1 MPMELVVKEVLTSL
15 IVGLT
20 FVGLAFSPPA
30 RALGNRIM
38 HGRMPTPGGGGED
51 LPGGVHIIA
60 AGLTK
65 SYGQSCQGSPQKS
78 SGRIGTRLPAGRAG
92 AFGGRTSRQS
102 ASARGESSELSCERT
117 GMTIAVPSSPRMEV
131 ARM

>member
-51 LPGGVHIIA
+51 PRVDDLMDELATTRRQMDELQERVDFAERLLAQARERGLLN
-60 AGLTK
+60 AG
-65 SYGQSCQGSPQKS
+65 
-78 SGRIGTRLPAGRAG
+78 
-92 AFGGRTSRQS
+92 
-102 ASARGESSELSCERT
+102 ER
-117 GMTIAVPSSPRMEV
+117 
-131 ARM
+131 